1 MSNQEEKF
9 KIVEAWKHSGM
20 GLQKFAEQNGIP
32 YATLQYW
39 RKRYPMHEQKR
50 TEPASFVAL
59 DVPPGER
66 AVASATCGIVI
77 VLPSGVRIEVR

>member
-9 KIVEAWKHSGM
+9 KVVEAWKQSGM
-20 GLQKFAEQNGIP
+20 GLQKYAEKAGIP

-39 RKRYPMHEQKR
+39 RKRFQMHEQKR
-50 TEPASFVAL
+50 KEPASFVAL

-66 AVASATCGIVI
+66 AVAPAASGIVI